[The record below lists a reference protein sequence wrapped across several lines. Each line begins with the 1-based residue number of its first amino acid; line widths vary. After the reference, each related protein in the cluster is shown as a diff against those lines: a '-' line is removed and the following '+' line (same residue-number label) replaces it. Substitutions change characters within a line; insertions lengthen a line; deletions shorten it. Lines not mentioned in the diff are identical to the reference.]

1 MYTIDINLLKE
12 RPEYGG
18 AGDRQFIDNTGY
30 TTVRRPVNRIP
41 IFIGAGVAAL
51 TLLASGGAYLWLGQ
65 EATRLEAKQKELD
78 DKLGNLKAQEGQ
90 LAGIMGEIGQ
100 VNAENQSLASV
111 FSQIQPW
118 SATLQEL
125 RESVPQGIQIANISQ
140 SDIKIAPKAAAPAA
154 PAAPAKQGGGLAAKI
169 STPPDPTKPAAS
181 PAPAAATSPAP
192 AAAASPAPAAAPAA
206 PGAAAAAPADVPTTK
221 IDIDG
226 QAKNFDDVNNFVL
239 TLKQS
244 GLINP
249 DETRLISANLVGNGT
264 PIEKLPAPE
273 GTKLTV
279 DQEKRAERLELP
291 KVVQFKIQTVL
302 KQMSPEESIRELER
316 KGAVGSVTRLKNL
329 PQSNQTGVK

>member
-30 TTVRRPVNRIP
+30 STVRRPVNRIP
-41 IFIGAGVAAL
+41 IFIGAGVAAF
-51 TLLASGGAYLWLGQ
+51 TLLASGGAYLWLDK
-65 EATRLEAKQKELD
+65 EATRLAGEQKALD
-78 DKLGNLKAQEGQ
+78 EKLGNLKAQEGQ
-90 LAGIMGEIGQ
+90 LADIMGKIGQ
-100 VNAENQSLASV
+100 VNTENQSLASV

-125 RESVPQGIQIANISQ
+125 RESIPQGIQIANITQ
-140 SDIKIAPKAAAPAA
+140 SDVRIAPKLAAPAT

-181 PAPAAATSPAP
+181 PAPAAA
-192 AAAASPAPAAAPAA
+192 ASPAPAAAGATAATASAPA
-206 PGAAAAAPADVPTTK
+206 ADVPTTK

-249 DETRLISANLVGNGT
+249 DETRLISANLVSNSAIVT
-264 PIEKLPAPE
+264 ELPPAE
-273 GTKLTV
+273 NASS
-279 DQEKRAERLELP
+279 DQQARNQKKPRQWELP

-302 KQMSPEESIRELER
+302 KQLSPEESIRELER
-316 KGAVGSVTRLKNL
+316 KGAVGSVTRMKSL